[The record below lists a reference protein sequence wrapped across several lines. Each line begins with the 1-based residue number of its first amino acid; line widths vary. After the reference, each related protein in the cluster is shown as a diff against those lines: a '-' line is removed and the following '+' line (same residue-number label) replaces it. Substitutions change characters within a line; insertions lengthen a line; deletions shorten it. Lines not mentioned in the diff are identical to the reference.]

1 MFRLFIGLISLVLL
15 ASANPA
21 IRLLIPKKPKIP
33 KKIKKTRIR
42 KKSSLFKYG
51 SLKQNPIKIKKRR
64 ITKLEKKLLTTK
76 IPRKTRFE
84 GRTVVKRRVYNCS
97 KSNIAL
103 MLQGKA
109 PFGFDG
115 KRVNLHHLKQ
125 QQYGALVELSETE
138 HNQHSKV
145 LHRYTKTSEILDRNS
160 GYNKFRQ
167 KWWKKRAS
175 ACIRRGM

>member
-1 MFRLFIGLISLVLL
+1 MLVF
-15 ASANPA
+15 ANPVA
-21 IRLLIPKKPKIP
+21 RILIPKKTKIS
-33 KKIKKTRIR
+33 KNIKKQKLR

-51 SLKQNPIKIKKRR
+51 KLKQNYIKVKKRR
-64 ITKLEKKLLTTK
+64 ITKLEKKLLTSK
-76 IPRKTRFE
+76 MARKTRFE
-84 GRTVVKRRVYNCS
+84 GRTIVKRRVYNCS

-103 MLQGKA
+103 MLKGKA
-109 PFGFDG
+109 PIGFDG

-125 QQYGALVELSETE
+125 QQFGALVELSATE

-167 KWWKKRAS
+167 KWWKKRAL